1 MGREELKLGIH
12 PLPTTQ
18 RKHTFR
24 SLITHM
30 GVIMK
35 QMGIQELRVNLS
47 RLIKDQEP
55 VEIMVRGKVVMR
67 LEPVGSESNLKVEG
81 ESGVVNLKV
90 GLPDGLPTPGD
101 ILSKLRRDIAQIE
114 GGELPVEVE
123 TPLEERR
130 EVPAHLCEEGQVLT
144 VSLRELQARE
154 GPTKGLATWS
164 QCRVIAKREVTP
176 LGVVV
181 SVPDFSEVR
190 SCPKPEKKKRA

>member
-1 MGREELKLGIH
+1 
-12 PLPTTQ
+12 
-18 RKHTFR
+18 
-24 SLITHM
+24 
-30 GVIMK
+30 MK

-47 RLIKDQEP
+47 RLIRDRES
-55 VEIMVRGKVVMR
+55 VEVMVRGKVVMR

-81 ESGVVNLKV
+81 ESEGVNLKV

-114 GGELPVEVE
+114 SGNHPVDV
-123 TPLEERR
+123 PLVEERR
-130 EVPAHLCEEGQVLT
+130 EVPAHLCEEGQILT

-176 LGVVV
+176 LGITV
-181 SVPDFSEVR
+181 SMPDFSEVR
-190 SCPKPEKKKRA
+190 SCPKPEKRKKA